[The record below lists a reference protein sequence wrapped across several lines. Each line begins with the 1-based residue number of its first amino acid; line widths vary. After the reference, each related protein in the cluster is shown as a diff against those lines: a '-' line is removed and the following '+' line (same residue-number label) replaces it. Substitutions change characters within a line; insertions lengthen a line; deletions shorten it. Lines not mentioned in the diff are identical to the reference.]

1 MSMGK
6 DCNTLLANV
15 MEQVGTPDK
24 FLDEVFDY
32 LNMDTSFFQEISED
46 NQFGLLPGRAKQ
58 MVEEC
63 FTKHQK
69 NKKQSAF
76 FLKEKLEAEKRKK
89 KVSKMTQEDFQA
101 DQESHNG
108 AQREKYTW
116 SQSVSE
122 ISVKFHLPS
131 YIKSTKQIRIEY
143 DNQHIA
149 IEIQHKDL
157 SQPMVKFIDA
167 DFKHKINAHT
177 NSDTFWKVE
186 KGAIDVSI

>member
-1 MSMGK
+1 MEK

-15 MEQVGTPDK
+15 MERVGTPDK
-24 FLDEVFDY
+24 FLDEVFGY
-32 LNMDTSFFQEISED
+32 LNVDTSFFQEVSED
-46 NQFGLLPGRAKQ
+46 NRFGLLPGRAKQ

-63 FTKHQK
+63 FTKHK
-69 NKKQSAF
+69 DNKKESAF
-76 FLKEKLEAEKRKK
+76 VLKEEIEAEKRKERI
-89 KVSKMTQEDFQA
+89 SKMTQEDFNA

-131 YIKSTKQIRIEY
+131 YIKNKKQVRIEY
-143 DNQHIA
+143 DDQHLA
-149 IEIQHKDL
+149 IEFQHKDP

-167 DFKHKINAHT
+167 DFKHKINAHIDAIT
-177 NSDTFWKVE
+177 TWSIE